1 MSRGTWL
8 ARTSDLSMQTVEQT
22 KALHRMGRIAEG
34 EAVYRAV
41 LARDPRQFDALYL
54 LGLIRYQQGAP
65 AKRTIC

>member
-1 MSRGTWL
+1 
-8 ARTSDLSMQTVEQT
+8 MQTVEQT